1 MEKAIILD
9 RDGVINKDTRYTHK
23 IEDFELLDGVVEGLK
38 KLQKQGYKLVI
49 ITNQAGIGRG
59 HYTEE
64 DFYNFNNYLIKKLK
78 EKGIRIEKTYF
89 CPHLPEEN
97 CDCRK
102 PNPGMIKK
110 AEKDFDLDLSK
121 CWLIGDKL
129 SDIKAGENA
138 GCKSLLIDS
147 EYVKGEKRKKF
158 ENLNSAADYIIKK
171 SNK

>member
-1 MEKAIILD
+1 MGKAIILD
-9 RDGVINKDTRYTHK
+9 RDGVINKDTRYAHK
-23 IEDFELLDGVVEGLK
+23 IEDFELLEGTVEGLK
-38 KLQKQGYKLVI
+38 KLQKEGYKLVI

-59 HYTEE
+59 YYTEE

-78 EKGIRIEKTYF
+78 EKGIRIGKTYF
-89 CPHLPEEN
+89 CPHHPKEN

-102 PNPGMIKK
+102 PKPGMIKK

-158 ENLNSAADYIIKK
+158 KNLEIAADFIINTK
-171 SNK
+171 